1 LRMKRE
7 ACYFS
12 DAKGEHI
19 DEEENVASAKTTP
32 YAIFPQDVSIQMLK
46 EIRFCKRVSQADK

>member
-1 LRMKRE
+1 MKRE

-19 DEEENVASAKTTP
+19 DEEENVG
-32 YAIFPQDVSIQMLK
+32 I
-46 EIRFCKRVSQADK
+46 CKNNTICNIPPRCEYPNA